1 LRQQFR
7 TILRPAYAVPFAKKK
22 QLSRL
27 AGISTDTLRHY
38 ERLGVLPKPSRTN
51 AGYRDYPANSLERV
65 RLIQSALKVGFSLPE
80 LATILRMRDRGEVP
94 CHRVRAIAEHKL
106 QEVKQQI
113 NDLLGMRDQL
123 ERILKDW
130 DARLARTV
138 KGKPARLLE
147 SLPHDVIGTDSS
159 RLTAKHIRRS
169 RQ

>member
-1 LRQQFR
+1 VQSGE
-7 TILRPAYAVPFAKKK
+7 
-22 QLSRL
+22 LSRL

-38 ERLGVLPKPSRTN
+38 ERLGVLPKPPRTN
-51 AGYRDYPANSLERV
+51 GGYRDYPSNSLDRV
-65 RLIQSALKVGFSLPE
+65 RLVQSALKVGFSLTE
-80 LATILRMRDRGEVP
+80 LATILRMRDRGDVP

-106 QEVKQQI
+106 REVKQQI

-130 DARLARTV
+130 DARLARTG

-147 SLPHDVIGTDSS
+147 SLPHDVIDTNPR
-159 RLTAKHIRRS
+159 RLTAKHLRRL

>member
-1 LRQQFR
+1 MPKVKTVQSGE
-7 TILRPAYAVPFAKKK
+7 
-22 QLSRL
+22 LSRL

-38 ERLGVLPKPSRTN
+38 ERLGVLPKPPRTN
-51 AGYRDYPANSLERV
+51 SGYRDYPANSLDRV

-80 LATILRMRDRGEVP
+80 LVTILRMRDRGDVP

-130 DARLARTV
+130 DARLARTG

-147 SLPHDVIGTDSS
+147 SLPHDVIGSNTS
-159 RLTAKHIRRS
+159 RLTAKHMRRG
-169 RQ
+169 RR

>member
-1 LRQQFR
+1 MQSGE
-7 TILRPAYAVPFAKKK
+7 
-22 QLSRL
+22 LSRF

-38 ERLGVLPKPSRTN
+38 ERLGVLPKPPRTN
-51 AGYRDYPANSLERV
+51 GGYRDYPANSLERV
-65 RLIQSALKVGFSLPE
+65 RLIQSALKVGFSLSE

-94 CHRVRAIAEHKL
+94 CQRVRAIAEHKL
-106 QEVKQQI
+106 EEVKQQI

-130 DARLARTV
+130 DARLTRTG

-147 SLPHDVIGTDSS
+147 SLPRDVIGSNAN
-159 RLTAKHIRRS
+159 RLTAKHIRRG